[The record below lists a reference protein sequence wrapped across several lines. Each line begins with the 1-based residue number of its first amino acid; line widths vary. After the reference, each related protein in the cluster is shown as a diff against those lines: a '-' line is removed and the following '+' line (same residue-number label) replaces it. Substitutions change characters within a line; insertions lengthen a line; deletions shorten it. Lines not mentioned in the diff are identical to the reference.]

1 MRTALLTAFFLS
13 LSMAPPTAARAAAD
27 SAPMAGPAAG
37 EAAPADGRGEG
48 KLDMVRSAPVSL
60 GQAIGIAEKRH
71 PGTKSLRIETDVI
84 AEGLVYRVRA
94 ARDGQVWE
102 SVVSAISGTVLSDQL
117 SPARADADG
126 DERAEMATL
135 EAVGPGMSEA
145 VAVAERSTRGRA
157 VLGELQIERGKLK
170 FVVVVLAGDDFKEVV
185 LEPPGARLRRPPSPP
200 PSASP
205 DRRQPHAPGIKEPS

>member
-1 MRTALLTAFFLS
+1 MRTAFLTAFVLS

-84 AEGLVYRVRA
+84 AEDWFIAFARRATGRCGRVSFR
-94 ARDGQVWE
+94 R
-102 SVVSAISGTVLSDQL
+102 
-117 SPARADADG
+117 SPAR
-126 DERAEMATL
+126 
-135 EAVGPGMSEA
+135 
-145 VAVAERSTRGRA
+145 
-157 VLGELQIERGKLK
+157 
-170 FVVVVLAGDDFKEVV
+170 F
-185 LEPPGARLRRPPSPP
+185 
-200 PSASP
+200 
-205 DRRQPHAPGIKEPS
+205 